1 MTNQLETV
9 KAWVET
15 IDHIQL
21 TSSTEVED
29 AMLLFYGKVLGLT
42 EIAKPEALKGND
54 NTWYALGNIQ
64 LHISTEKNANNEAS
78 RRHICFQVA
87 DLKEFEAH
95 LIAHGVEIIS
105 VGTARRRH
113 RQPIPGYNRFYIRDP
128 GGNRLE
134 IVSAKSR

>member
-21 TSSTEVED
+21 TSSAEVEE

-42 EIAKPEALKGND
+42 KIAKPEALKGND
-54 NTWYALGNIQ
+54 NTWYALGDIQ

-78 RRHICFQVA
+78 RRHICFGVA

-95 LIAHGVEIIS
+95 LIAHGVELL
-105 VGTARRRH
+105 A
-113 RQPIPGYNRFYIRDP
+113 
-128 GGNRLE
+128 
-134 IVSAKSR
+134 